1 MLEKQLKGT
10 KAASSYRKQNGVIK
24 PRKLHIRSQS
34 VTEWNKRF
42 REGERAWLRDMRR
55 SLLFRFRINRI
66 KRHEQVVDERL
77 KQLKIR
83 MAALAKHSSIAQ
95 TERARMKL
103 GESKSANITKTEV
116 RTSQQPS
123 KRILLIQQAAL
134 RRRIRRLSKRRQI
147 FRRRIA
153 LLKKRV
159 RLQLAD
165 SNERY
170 WPMEQFIERWKP
182 YDLRRLARFSIKD
195 DPISSRR
202 HLDVTSRADV
212 TRFAT
217 RIYTYMADFR
227 HFIRA
232 MLLSRRKVAN
242 IETKL
247 ARLRQSKKNIGQ
259 KRLNAMK
266 THELINQKK
275 YDKEMHKAVTR
286 YSTLLSRLGLREHVE
301 LLKIAPKPKVKT
313 HMTLA
318 DRIDNR
324 MKHIESHLRYEY
336 KKIDILKTRKI
347 YIRHRQFRLRRR
359 LFRLRVRRRQL
370 ERLIDATETGQRRT
384 LGSFIVFTKAPKQK
398 QVPSSKA
405 IKRGARVNATN
416 ASLRIQR
423 DNLVSRIRAIAAK
436 RRRLAQRATAIR
448 CRIRVHNRRLRQLA
462 ARRQQFL
469 RRLNRNGLSSPSSEA
484 A

>member
-1 MLEKQLKGT
+1 SNGVQANNQFRVLIREFRKARSQASEQNRNLLGQITQLRNMLEKQLKGT

-147 FRRRIA
+147 FWRRIA

-212 TRFAT
+212 
-217 RIYTYMADFR
+217 
-227 HFIRA
+227 
-232 MLLSRRKVAN
+232 
-242 IETKL
+242 
-247 ARLRQSKKNIGQ
+247 
-259 KRLNAMK
+259 
-266 THELINQKK
+266 
-275 YDKEMHKAVTR
+275 
-286 YSTLLSRLGLREHVE
+286 
-301 LLKIAPKPKVKT
+301 KT

-336 KKIDILKTRKI
+336 KKIDLLKTRKI

-384 LGSFIVFTKAPKQK
+384 LGSFIVLTKVPKQK

-405 IKRGARVNATN
+405 IKRGARVSATNN

-462 ARRQQFL
+462 ARRQRFL
-469 RRLNRNGLSSPSSEA
+469 RRLNRNGLSSPS
-484 A
+484 